1 MSDDAL
7 SQANAETL
15 LRMSKKPATADA
27 FSFPDLVS
35 GRKVSDPVKEAL
47 LSYDITPIVW
57 SKREE
62 FRERLVA

>member
-1 MSDDAL
+1 MADDAL
-7 SQANAETL
+7 SQADAEIL
-15 LRMSKKPATADA
+15 LRMPKKPATVDA
-27 FSFPDLVS
+27 FSFPDLG